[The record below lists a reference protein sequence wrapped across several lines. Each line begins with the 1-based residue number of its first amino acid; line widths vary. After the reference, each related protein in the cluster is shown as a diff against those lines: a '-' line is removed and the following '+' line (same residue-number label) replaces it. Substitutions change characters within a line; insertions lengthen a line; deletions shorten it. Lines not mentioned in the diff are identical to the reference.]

1 MRCPSIAPA
10 IGPEESYRRRGEL
23 ETKARRGSRPETAN
37 GSAEN
42 RGVVAV
48 EPGEIRVSEPG
59 GTVPGPASGEELVLV
74 ERTLAPDRHP
84 ALVYLASL
92 RPGEARR
99 TMRTALENIAR
110 LVSNGKADAI
120 GLAWHELRYQ
130 HTALIRSTLAEAYAP
145 ATTNKMLSALRGV
158 LKECFRLGYTT
169 AEDYQR
175 ARDLP
180 SARGSSLPKGRA
192 LSHGELRR
200 LFEVCTE
207 DRHPARGARDAA
219 LLAVLYGCGLRR
231 SEVVGLNLADYD
243 RKTKELRVRGKG
255 GKERLVYAEGGAADA
270 LEAWIEQ
277 RTLRDR
283 SGPLFFPINK
293 AGRILERRLSDQSV
307 LYILKKRAAQIAAK
321 SFSPHDL
328 RRTFIGDLLDAGAD
342 LATVQKLAGH
352 ANVQTTAR
360 YDRRG
365 ERAKKRAA
373 SLLHVPYNRDGE

>member
-1 MRCPSIAPA
+1 MGIRLP
-10 IGPEESYRRRGEL
+10 ESYRRRGEL
-23 ETKARRGSRPETAN
+23 ETKAQRGSRSETAN

-42 RGVVAV
+42 GGVVAV
-48 EPGEIRVSEPG
+48 EPSEISVLEPG
-59 GTVPGPASGEELVLV
+59 GTVPGAAGGEELVLV
-74 ERTLAPDRHP
+74 EEGALAPDRHP

-130 HTALIRSTLAEAYAP
+130 HTALIRSALAEAYAP

-207 DRHPARGARDAA
+207 DRHPTRGARDAA

-231 SEVVGLNLADYD
+231 SEVVGLNLAD
-243 RKTKELRVRGKG
+243 
-255 GKERLVYAEGGAADA
+255 
-270 LEAWIEQ
+270 
-277 RTLRDR
+277 
-283 SGPLFFPINK
+283 
-293 AGRILERRLSDQSV
+293 
-307 LYILKKRAAQIAAK
+307 
-321 SFSPHDL
+321 
-328 RRTFIGDLLDAGAD
+328 
-342 LATVQKLAGH
+342 
-352 ANVQTTAR
+352 
-360 YDRRG
+360 
-365 ERAKKRAA
+365 
-373 SLLHVPYNRDGE
+373 